1 MNGMKKMVCIFLICM
16 VGLWTAGCGSG
27 DSKTGPTVTESRE
40 GGSGAEAGPVSTD
53 SIWETGEDRSLSDS
67 GVTEAEDGSMNKSE
81 TEFREIME
89 FMTEEYGFKEKELEG
104 YDLIRLMKDYDF
116 RNLDYTADEVREI
129 LEDQGKYYQNDGY
142 TQLFYALNAE
152 EGGTLDRDS
161 EITRIGFYYNE
172 GTLIRK
178 VIYDL
183 ESKKIYDN
191 SAEPKEM
198 TGEQCSALT
207 NLASEYGIYEWDNTY
222 DGEEESGSTGSLRWK
237 LVFECGDGSQ
247 CVYGGYTR
255 DMTNLPERF
264 NEIKKLLLSITE

>member
-1 MNGMKKMVCIFLICM
+1 MKKTLWIILICM
-16 VGLWTAGCGSG
+16 IGIWVVGCGSG
-27 DSKTGPTVTESRE
+27 DDKTGPVVTESSE
-40 GGSGAEAGPVSTD
+40 GESGAEADSESTD
-53 SIWETGEDRSLSDS
+53 SIWETEEDRALSDS
-67 GVTEAEDGSMNKSE
+67 DETEAEDGSMNKSG
-81 TEFREIME
+81 TEFKEVME
-89 FMTEEYGFKEKELEG
+89 FMTEEYGFEEKELEG

-161 EITRIGFYYNE
+161 EIARIGFYYNE

-191 SAEPKEM
+191 SVEPKEM
-198 TGEQCSALT
+198 TEEQYSALT
-207 NLASEYGIYEWDNTY
+207 DLASDYGIYEWDNY
-222 DGEEESGSTGSLRWK
+222 YGGEEESGSTGSLRWK
-237 LVFECGDGSQ
+237 LVFECSDGSQ
-247 CVYGGYTR
+247 CVYGGYTQ
-255 DMTNLPERF
+255 DMTHLPGKF